1 MRATDT
7 DFQTVRRHIREGE
20 TRVANQR
27 EVVAFL
33 RDRGHPTD
41 LAECLLENLETA
53 LDNHW
58 QHLARLK
65 AGHS

>member
-20 TRVANQR
+20 CNQR

-65 AGHS
+65 AAHPKG